1 MTSKKISGI
10 TATNLVI
17 ANMVGTGVFTSLGFQ
32 IPSIPSDFALLLL
45 WVVGGI
51 AALCGALCYAELAVA
66 LPRSGGE
73 YNFLSRIYHPS
84 IGFLAGWISA
94 LVGFAGP
101 IAIAGLA
108 FAKYFDGVI
117 PGAPQ
122 ELLALGVCWIITGI
136 HLVGVRI
143 GEWFQN
149 ISTFI
154 KFGLIFVLV
163 VAGIFFVHPQH
174 LNLAPGPRAFET
186 LVSGP
191 FAVSLVYVMYSYS
204 GWNAATY
211 ITEDVRDPAKNL
223 PWALLTGTAGVVALY
238 VILNYVFLATT
249 PKPAMSG
256 QVEVGLIVGGSIF
269 GELGGKIVSGLISF
283 GLVATISAMTFIG
296 PRITKRIAEDLP
308 KLRIFGKTT
317 KSGIPWVGLLFQIL
331 LVTIFIKS
339 GTFETVLVY
348 TQFSLLLCPFL
359 AVLGLIVLRIR
370 EPHLKR
376 PYKVWAYPFT
386 PLVFIAI
393 TVHMM
398 IFVIRDRPAQSVLG
412 LITVVAGLIIYFF
425 SKEPGG
431 SVPSKSQDLI
441 NG

>member
-1 MTSKKISGI
+1 MTAKKISGI

-32 IPSIPSDFALLLL
+32 ISSIPSDFALLAL

-51 AALCGALCYAELAVA
+51 AALCGALCYTELAVA

-101 IAIAGLA
+101 IALAGLA
-108 FAKYFDGVI
+108 FGKYFDGVI
-117 PGAPQ
+117 PGVPQ
-122 ELLALGVCWIITGI
+122 ELLALGICWFITAI
-136 HLVGVRI
+136 HLFGVRI

-163 VAGIFFVHPQH
+163 VAGIFFVHSQP
-174 LNLAPGPRAFET
+174 LDFDPGPQAFKT
-186 LVSGP
+186 LASVP
-191 FAVSLVYVMYSYS
+191 FAVSLIYVMYSYS

-211 ITEDVRDPAKNL
+211 ITEDIRDPAKNL
-223 PWALLTGTAGVVALY
+223 PRALLTGTIGVLVLY
-238 VILNYVFLATT
+238 VVLNYVFLATT
-249 PKPAMSG
+249 PKQAMSG

-269 GELGGKIVSGLISF
+269 GEVGGRIVSGLISF
-283 GLVATISAMTFIG
+283 GLLATISAMTFIG

-308 KLRIFGKTT
+308 KLLIFGKTT

-359 AVLGLIVLRIR
+359 SVMGLIVLRIR
-370 EPHLKR
+370 EPRLER
-376 PYKVWAYPFT
+376 PYKVWAYPIT
-386 PLVFIAI
+386 PIIFMVI
-393 TVHMM
+393 TLWMM
-398 IFVIRDRPAQSVLG
+398 ISVIMERPAQSVLG
-412 LITVVAGLIIYFF
+412 LITVVAGLTIYFF
-425 SKEPGG
+425 SKESGR
-431 SVPSKSQDLI
+431 SVPSKSQNRI
-441 NG
+441 KG

>member
-32 IPSIPSDFALLLL
+32 VSSIPSDFALLAL

-51 AALCGALCYAELAVA
+51 AALCGALFYAELAVA

-73 YNFLSRIYHPS
+73 YNFLSRIYHPA

-101 IAIAGLA
+101 IALAGLA
-108 FAKYFDGVI
+108 FAKYFDGVF
-117 PGAPQ
+117 PGVPQ
-122 ELLALGVCWIITGI
+122 ELLALGICWLITGI
-136 HLVGVRI
+136 HLIGVRI

-149 ISTFI
+149 ISTLI
-154 KFGLIFVLV
+154 KFGLIFVLII
-163 VAGIFFVHPQH
+163 AGIFFAHPQQIH
-174 LNLAPGPRAFET
+174 LNPGPDAFGT
-186 LVSGP
+186 LLSGP

-211 ITEDVRDPAKNL
+211 ITEEIRNPAKNM
-223 PWALLTGTAGVVALY
+223 PWALLVGTAGVVLLY
-238 VILNYVFLATT
+238 IVLNYVFLLTT
-249 PKPAMSG
+249 PKPALSG

-269 GELGGKIVSGLISF
+269 GNLGGRIVSALISF

-296 PRITKRIAEDLP
+296 PRITKRMAEDLP
-308 KLRIFGKTT
+308 KLRIFGRAT

-331 LVTIFIKS
+331 LVTIFVKS

-359 AVLGLIVLRIR
+359 TVLGLIVLRIR
-370 EPHLKR
+370 EPLLER
-376 PYKVWAYPFT
+376 PYKVWAYPLT
-386 PLVFIAI
+386 PIIFLAI

-398 IFVIRDRPAQSVLG
+398 VFVIRDRPTQSVLG

-425 SKEPGG
+425 SKESGQT
-431 SVPSKSQDLI
+431 VRSK
-441 NG
+441 